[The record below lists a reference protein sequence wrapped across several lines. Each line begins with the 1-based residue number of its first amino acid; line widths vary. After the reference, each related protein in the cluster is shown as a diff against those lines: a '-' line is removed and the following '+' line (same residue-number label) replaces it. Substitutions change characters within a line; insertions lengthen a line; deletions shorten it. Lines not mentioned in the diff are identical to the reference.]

1 VLCES
6 CQNDFARHVSSKIK
20 RSWPVQNRV
29 RLVKMGP
36 NCRRDRRVSWNV
48 ILSPV
53 LNLFLMSLLIWLNSV
68 VQVLVGSWFSIASFW
83 WRRWGPWGLWGLYWI
98 PYFHLVHRRL
108 EYSRPKKMVKNLH
121 LDWGEYGYRLP
132 RAETLACRTA
142 TRRRP
147 QTNSL
152 N

>member
-1 VLCES
+1 MKRYFEPCLKFISNVPSNLTKFCCTGPGGVLILDC
-6 CQNDFARHVSSKIK
+6 
-20 RSWPVQNRV
+20 
-29 RLVKMGP
+29 
-36 NCRRDRRVSWNV
+36 V
-48 ILSPV
+48 ILVTSMRTVRITRFV
-53 LNLFLMSLLIWLNSV
+53 LN
-68 VQVLVGSWFSIASFW
+68 
-83 WRRWGPWGLWGLYWI
+83 